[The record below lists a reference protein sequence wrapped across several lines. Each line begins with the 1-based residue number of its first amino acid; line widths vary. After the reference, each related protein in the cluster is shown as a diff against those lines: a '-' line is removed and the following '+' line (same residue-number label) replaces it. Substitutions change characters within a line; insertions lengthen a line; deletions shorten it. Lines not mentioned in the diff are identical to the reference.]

1 MAESRYRYMKVGTPQ
16 MQAALY
22 FQRKRRRA
30 MMGGS
35 SDGTSDGEMDFEDS
49 DDSGMLAV
57 LLMASEL

>member
-1 MAESRYRYMKVGTPQ
+1 MKVGTPQ